1 MATAKASAPKRSTS
15 AKTAVPIP
23 ADAPRRRGRP
33 PKAAQVI
40 AGATPLIGREQV
52 IERAVQMAKVEPL
65 AELSI
70 IGLAR
75 EFGVTPALI
84 HYYIGS
90 RDDLISGVVNLYFK
104 TRVERLGELTGD
116 WRSDV
121 EHHARQSYALMI
133 EHGGV
138 LRYIMS
144 HNRFRL
150 FQQVGPGQTDYGL
163 VYLNRMAQIFR
174 DGGFSPEHSAMG
186 YHLLAQ
192 YTMTAAYAEVSRQ
205 LPAEHAKFIVKRIE
219 KAPVE
224 EYAAAHFMAET
235 FAQID
240 AESAF
245 DAGLELLVDGMER
258 WRETR
263 GRAAVKRAPRK
274 TAR

>member
-1 MATAKASAPKRSTS
+1 MATTKAGTIPRSTPAKKS
-15 AKTAVPIP
+15 AASP

-33 PKAAQVI
+33 PKAEQVI
-40 AGATPLIGREQV
+40 AGTTPLLAREQV

-104 TRVERLGELTGD
+104 TRVERLGGLTGD
-116 WRSDV
+116 WRADV
-121 EHHARQSYALMI
+121 EHHARQSYALMV
-133 EHGGV
+133 EYGGV

-150 FQQVGPGQTDYGL
+150 FQQVAPGQTDYGL

-205 LPAEHAKFIVKRIE
+205 LPAAHAKFIVKRIE
-219 KAPVE
+219 QAPE
-224 EYAAAHFMAET
+224 AEYGAAHFMAEP
-235 FAQID
+235 FARVD

-245 DAGLELLVDGMER
+245 EAGLELLLDGMER
-258 WRETR
+258 WRASR
-263 GRAAVKRAPRK
+263 PAKRARK
-274 TAR
+274 ATR